1 MKDGKRKEQVKKWK
15 RMQRRSKNCKLSNGI
30 SFVLW
35 PSSLEQLSS

>member
-1 MKDGKRKEQVKKWK
+1 MKDGKRKEQMNKWK
-15 RMQRRSKNCKLSNGI
+15 ECREEVKIVNSQMGL